1 MIAPLKAALI
11 AEDGIWM
18 LKRWEL
24 KHVRGFA
31 AVLVVYS
38 NEMEV
43 LFLKSGGESTVVEI
57 GRSDWRKSMETA
69 YRVCIYTTVN
79 RTCMS

>member
-1 MIAPLKAALI
+1 M
-11 AEDGIWM
+11 
-18 LKRWEL
+18 
-24 KHVRGFA
+24 RGFA

-43 LFLKSGGESTVVEI
+43 LFLRSDGESTVVEI
-57 GRSDWRKSMETA
+57 GRSDWRKSMERA
-69 YRVCIYTTVN
+69 YRVCIYMAVN